1 MNHGGGVG
9 GGGIECSRRSRE
21 RRRDRSRERLNVE
34 NTCWS
39 QRGEIGGGGRG
50 AGGQLDKRRQQQQ
63 QEYRPVDGY
72 AAMAWDGG
80 EGGRQE
86 GRNGIRGK
94 GERDGGQGS
103 GGKHSGRKRERSE
116 ERVPPQPAAAGGG
129 GGRSG
134 LHLAEIEQG
143 EKEWRKRQQQEKDR
157 EYREQQQ
164 QQQSL
169 LQQEGQRKKRQQQ
182 QQEQEEE
189 QEEEEEGRR
198 DKKGS
203 EGGSVDDDGESRDDS
218 VGHYQGKP
226 GDVIQGRYVV
236 EKDVGMGTFGRV
248 VQCLDRK
255 RGRKVALKV
264 VRNIKRYTESAQIE
278 ADILVDVNSRG
289 GRGMTHCVQLFRDFV
304 FEEHCCLVFE
314 RLGVSLYDFLKA
326 HNYRPYPLYPHVRDF
341 ARQLLESLEFLHGMQ
356 LIHTDLKPENILL
369 CDNAVVAKGGEVAR
383 EGGTE
388 EGRSKKRVMEVPAS
402 TQVKVIDFG
411 GATYDDDARKSTTIN
426 TRQYRGP
433 EVILEVGWSYPS
445 DLWSAG
451 CIIAEL
457 YTGDVLFAT
466 HNNLEHLA
474 LIERCL
480 GPFPREMLVKSPKGV
495 ADKFFYL
502 TSTDRKDG
510 GWGRCRWR
518 EELDASSQR
527 HVRRMPWL
535 EEVFE
540 RDRDS
545 GIIELV
551 RGLVEIDPRE
561 RLTAT
566 QALALPFFR
575 DTTPAAME

>member
-1 MNHGGGVG
+1 
-9 GGGIECSRRSRE
+9 
-21 RRRDRSRERLNVE
+21 
-34 NTCWS
+34 
-39 QRGEIGGGGRG
+39 
-50 AGGQLDKRRQQQQ
+50 
-63 QEYRPVDGY
+63 
-72 AAMAWDGG
+72 MAWDGG

-189 QEEEEEGRR
+189 QEEEEEAMR

-304 FEEHCCLVFE
+304 FEV
-314 RLGVSLYDFLKA
+314 GV
-326 HNYRPYPLYPHVRDF
+326 
-341 ARQLLESLEFLHGMQ
+341 E
-356 LIHTDLKPENILL
+356 
-369 CDNAVVAKGGEVAR
+369 GGE
-383 EGGTE
+383 GG
-388 EGRSKKRVMEVPAS
+388 EGRGGEDRVLCLLAFQLPISYTYHRCGLSML
-402 TQVKVIDFG
+402 G
-411 GATYDDDARKSTTIN
+411 GL
-426 TRQYRGP
+426 G
-433 EVILEVGWSYPS
+433 
-445 DLWSAG
+445 
-451 CIIAEL
+451 
-457 YTGDVLFAT
+457 T
-466 HNNLEHLA
+466 H
-474 LIERCL
+474 
-480 GPFPREMLVKSPKGV
+480 
-495 ADKFFYL
+495 
-502 TSTDRKDG
+502 
-510 GWGRCRWR
+510 
-518 EELDASSQR
+518 
-527 HVRRMPWL
+527 
-535 EEVFE
+535 
-540 RDRDS
+540 
-545 GIIELV
+545 
-551 RGLVEIDPRE
+551 
-561 RLTAT
+561 
-566 QALALPFFR
+566 PFFL
-575 DTTPAAME
+575 PPSLPSAHF